1 MFKYTI
7 DSRVFQPVYPNNLQ
21 NKIVKIAQET
31 FTNRQIAAVFV
42 ENIFHL

>member
-7 DSRVFQPVYPNNLQ
+7 NARIFQPVYPNNLQ

-31 FTNRQIAAVFV
+31 FTNYQIAAVFV
-42 ENIFHL
+42 ENIYHL